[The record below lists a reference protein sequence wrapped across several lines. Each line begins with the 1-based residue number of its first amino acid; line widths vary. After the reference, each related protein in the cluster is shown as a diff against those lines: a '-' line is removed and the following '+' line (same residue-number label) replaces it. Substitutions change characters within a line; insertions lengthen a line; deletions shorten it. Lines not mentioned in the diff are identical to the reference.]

1 MLTVK
6 TRIDK
11 STISGIGLFADEDI
25 LKGDTVWKMA
35 SISVLKITPVEYK
48 SLSILY
54 AHWICS
60 LIEQDF
66 IKEKD
71 YYWTDEDNNYMIPID
86 DSRFINHSVNP
97 NVIDLDDNTCVA
109 SKNIK
114 QGEELTIDYK
124 TLVPKEN
131 WENYYSN

>member
-1 MLTVK
+1 MLIVK

-11 STISGIGLFADEDI
+11 STISGIGLFADQNI
-25 LKGDTVWKMA
+25 LKGDTIWKMTN
-35 SISVLKITPVEYK
+35 ISVLKITPVEYK
-48 SLSILY
+48 SLST
-54 AHWICS
+54 
-60 LIEQDF
+60 IEQVF

-71 YYWTDEDNNYMIPID
+71 YYWTDKDNNYMIPID
-86 DSRFINHSVNP
+86 DSRFINHSANP
-97 NVIDLDDNTCVA
+97 NIVDSDDNTCVA

-131 WENYYSN
+131 WENYYAN

>member
-1 MLTVK
+1 MLIVK

-11 STISGIGLFADEDI
+11 STISGIGLFADQDI
-25 LKGDTVWKMA
+25 LKGDIVWKMT

-48 SLSILY
+48 SLSTV
-54 AHWICS
+54 
-60 LIEQDF
+60 EQTF

-71 YYWTDEDNNYMIPID
+71 YYWIDKDNNYMIPID
-86 DSRFINHSVNP
+86 DSRFINHSGNP
-97 NVIDLDDNTCVA
+97 NIIDSDDNTCVS